1 MKTDALLI
9 FIRTP
14 ELGKVKTRLAK
25 NNWQRKALAV
35 YNDLLL
41 HTMIETRAI
50 KPINLFFTML
60 ALMTMIFGLPNVI
73 KKDTI

>member
-14 ELGKVKTRLAK
+14 ELGKVKTRFK

-41 HTMIETRAI
+41 HH
-50 KPINLFFTML
+50 
-60 ALMTMIFGLPNVI
+60 
-73 KKDTI
+73 D

>member
-14 ELGKVKTRLAK
+14 EWESKTRLAK
-25 NNWQRKALAV
+25 MKNTV
-35 YNDLLL
+35 YTTFY
-41 HTMIETRAI
+41 TMIETRAI
-50 KPINLFFTML
+50 NPINLFFTML
-60 ALMTMIFGLPNVI
+60 ALMTMFGLPNVI